1 MLMVS
6 FFGLEPAY
14 AVSLSVYLHLGTGLA
29 ASIYFRGDLVRVL
42 RRDSEQNRRFF
53 WFLVVATVTTGVVGF
68 PLFLFVRMVSFYGEV
83 LLALT
88 GVALVATG
96 LIQRRVRIAG
106 FKTSSTL
113 SISEGFILGFAQGF
127 SVIPGLSRSGLTTS
141 VLLLRNFTGEEAF
154 RTSFLMSVPAV
165 LAASLGLML
174 IEGPPQLELSLLVA
188 LAASFFSA
196 LLSIDILLRLARRT
210 RFWKLCIMLGALTLL
225 PLILYLL

>member
-1 MLMVS
+1 MLMVT
-6 FFGLEPAY
+6 FLGLEPAY

-53 WFLVVATVTTGVVGF
+53 WFLAVATITTGVVGF
-68 PLFLFVRMVSFYGEV
+68 PLFLFVRMASFYGEV

-96 LIQRRVRIAG
+96 LIQRRVHMAG
-106 FKTSSTL
+106 FRTSSTL

-174 IEGPPQLELSLLVA
+174 IEGAPQLELSLLVA
-188 LAASFFSA
+188 VAASFFSA